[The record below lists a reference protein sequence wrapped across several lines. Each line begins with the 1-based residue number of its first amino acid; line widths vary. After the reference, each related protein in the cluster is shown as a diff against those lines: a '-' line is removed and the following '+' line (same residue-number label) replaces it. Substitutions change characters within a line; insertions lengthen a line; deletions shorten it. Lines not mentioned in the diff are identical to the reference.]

1 MLSFDPPMCRTE
13 SLLLEKL
20 SNGTPVAVDDILSLL
35 PDAKK
40 YLKWKAEVAPPGPTV
55 RVGEGFQR
63 VGTGKTTPCPTA
75 SACRNLAASACRVL
89 ASWPNGVMTV
99 LMALRVGAAQV
110 VLIISTMRSCR
121 PSLFKCPSASVWSVL
136 LLSARLGA
144 LAFVGTRRC
153 GLRSSSDQAGP
164 AADAD
169 RCSVETRGC
178 TGF

>member
-1 MLSFDPPMCRTE
+1 M
-13 SLLLEKL
+13 LLEKL
-20 SNGTPVAVDDILSLL
+20 SNGTPVAVHDILSLL
-35 PDAKK
+35 PEAKK
-40 YLKWKAEVAPPGPTV
+40 YLKWKAEVAPPSPTV

-63 VGTGKTTPCPTA
+63 VGTGKTTPCPSA
-75 SACRNLAASACRVL
+75 SPCRDL
-89 ASWPNGVMTV
+89 ASWSNRVMTV

-121 PSLFKCPSASVWSVL
+121 PSSFKCPSASVWSVL

-169 RCSVETRGC
+169 RWSVETRGC